1 MQVKISKS
9 TRRGKK
15 YMAAIEGGPTV
26 HFGAAGYEDYT
37 QHGDEKR
44 KASYLARHETR
55 ETWTLQGVKSA
66 GFWARWI
73 LWNKRSLTA
82 SIADVNKRFGSLHVQ
97 KT

>member
-1 MQVKISKS
+1 M
-9 TRRGKK
+9 T
-15 YMAAIEGGPTV
+15 ALENGPIV
-26 HFGAAGYEDYT
+26 HFGATGYQDFTE
-37 QHGDEKR
+37 HGDEKR
-44 KASYLARHETR
+44 KASYLARHEAR
-55 ETWTLQGVKSA
+55 ETWTLQGIKSA